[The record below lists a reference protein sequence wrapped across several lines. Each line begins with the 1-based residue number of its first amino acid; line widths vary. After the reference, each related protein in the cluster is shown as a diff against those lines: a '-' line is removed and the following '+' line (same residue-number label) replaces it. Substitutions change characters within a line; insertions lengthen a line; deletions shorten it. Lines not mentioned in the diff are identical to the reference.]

1 MSTTCLPLQNQ
12 IFFIWCLWLVPF
24 VSTKRCQRNKKQ
36 LKENFE
42 NIYDWFVSNKVS
54 TQTGGDKIKS
64 ILFASKRKIK
74 RIRKLNVNFN
84 NIKTTLG
91 DYTSWLCFRWYIAW
105 GACELNPLMHYV
117 IKFWGIMLK
126 NIEEKK
132 GKLKF

>member
-1 MSTTCLPLQNQ
+1 M
-12 IFFIWCLWLVPF
+12 PF

-54 TQTGGDKIKS
+54 TQTGGGKIKS

-91 DYTSWLCFRWYIAW
+91 DYTSWLCFR
-105 GACELNPLMHYV
+105 
-117 IKFWGIMLK
+117 
-126 NIEEKK
+126 
-132 GKLKF
+132 